1 EEIGIDSTEKT
12 LNFLLYSNTG
22 DLYFYQEIRELGQCL
37 GDATI
42 RKFHKRLTRNPADET
57 IEFIRLWVDNERELD
72 TEVEE
77 EENSDSAGPSG
88 TRE

>member
-1 EEIGIDSTEKT
+1 M
-12 LNFLLYSNTG
+12 YSKISE
-22 DLYFYQEIRELGQCL
+22 EIRELGQHL
-37 GDATI
+37 GGATI
-42 RKFHKRLTRNPADET
+42 RTFHKRLTRNSADET